1 MGKLN
6 TLSYVFFSIAVIAK
20 IIETAFRT
28 SDFFSSHYLNFTLL
42 IVIVSPF
49 VGIILAPFGKGR
61 NPKWIA
67 IAIALNSIFLFL
79 VSPLALLNLW
89 IINFGK

>member
-6 TLSYVFFSIAVIAK
+6 ALSYLFFSIAVIAK
-20 IIETAFRT
+20 IIESTFIT
-28 SDFFSSHYLNFTLL
+28 SHFFYSHYLNFTLL

-49 VGIILAPFGKGR
+49 VGIILASFGKGKKT
-61 NPKWIA
+61 KWIA
-67 IAIALNSIFLFL
+67 IALNGIFLFL
-79 VSPLALLNLW
+79 FSPLALLNLW